1 MMDVD
6 VLERNVRD
14 ASSLLKCLSND
25 RRLMIVCE
33 LSSGEKSVGAL
44 EERVGL
50 TQSALSQHL
59 ARLRKDGIVRTRRD
73 SQRIYYSLTD
83 PNVTRMLET
92 LSDLYC
98 PEVAAASHSDTE
110 ENL

>member
-1 MMDVD
+1 MMDID
-6 VLERNVRD
+6 ILERNVRD
-14 ASSLLKCLSND
+14 AASLLKSLSND

-73 SQRIYYSLTD
+73 SQRIYYSLAD
-83 PNVTRMLET
+83 ENVGRMLET
-92 LSDLYC
+92 LTDLYC
-98 PEVAAASHSDTE
+98 AAGKPKKDEAA
-110 ENL
+110 

>member
-1 MMDVD
+1 MMDIEL
-6 VLERNVRD
+6 LERNVRE
-14 ASSLLKCLSND
+14 AAALLKTLGND

-33 LSSGEKSVGAL
+33 LASGEKSVGSL
-44 EERVGL
+44 EERIGL

-73 SQRIYYSLTD
+73 SQRIYYALAD
-83 PNVTRMLET
+83 ENVARMLST

-98 PEVAAASHSDTE
+98 EPVDSDPGPE
-110 ENL
+110 

>member
-6 VLERNVRD
+6 VLERNVRE
-14 ASSLLKCLSND
+14 ASGLLKCLSND

-73 SQRIYYSLTD
+73 SQRIYYSLVD
-83 PNVTRMLET
+83 ANVTRMLET
-92 LSDLYC
+92 LAELYC
-98 PEVAAASHSDTE
+98 PTGSE
-110 ENL
+110 EA